1 MIEINGEAWRVF
13 LVSPNHPALR
23 RPNGTAALGS
33 CDDILKAIFI
43 NQNVSHSLFKRILSH
58 ELVHAYM
65 FSHKITLGTYQEEA
79 RADMVAT
86 YGEDII
92 NLTNLFI
99 KNKKWET
106 YN

>member
-1 MIEINGEAWRVF
+1 MIEINGEIWKVF

-23 RPNGTAALGS
+23 RPNGTALGS

-65 FSHKITLGTYQEEA
+65 FSHKIALGTYQEEA
-79 RADMVAT
+79 LADIIAT
-86 YGEDII
+86 YGEEII
-92 NLTNLFI
+92 NLTNLFT

-106 YN
+106 YS